1 MHGLIDNLQDKLEPA
16 VIGLGY
22 DLLCVEL
29 QGTGTDAVLRLYI
42 DSAKG
47 IGVEDC
53 ARVSREVSAL
63 LDVDD
68 PIESAY
74 RLEVSSPGLDRPL
87 VKPQHFNDYL
97 GQDAKIKLRVPCEGR
112 RNFRGKLLACDEDV
126 VAVEVD
132 GQRIDL
138 PFADIERAR
147 LVPVFD

>member
-1 MHGLIDNLQDKLEPA
+1 MRGLIDNLEQKLGPA
-16 VIGLGY
+16 VVGLGY

-42 DSAKG
+42 DSPQG

-53 ARVSREVSAL
+53 AKVSREVSAL

-68 PIESAY
+68 PIDSAY

-87 VKPQHFNDYL
+87 VKPQHFVEFL
-97 GQDAKIKLRVPCEGR
+97 GQDAKLKLRIPFEGR
-112 RNFRGKLLACDEDV
+112 RNFRGKLLECDGEI
-126 VAVEVD
+126 VAIEVD
-132 GQRIDL
+132 QQRFDV

>member
-1 MHGLIDNLQDKLEPA
+1 MRGLIDNLQQMLEPA
-16 VIGLGY
+16 VAGLGY

-29 QGTGTDAVLRLYI
+29 QGTGTDAVLRIYI
-42 DSAKG
+42 DSAQG

-53 ARVSREVSAL
+53 AKVSREVSAL

-87 VKPQHFNDYL
+87 VKTQHFVEFL
-97 GQDAKIKLRVPCEGR
+97 GREAKLKLRIPFEGR
-112 RNFRGKLLACDEDV
+112 RNFRGKLLECDGET
-126 VAVEVD
+126 VAIEVD
-132 GQRIDL
+132 QERFDV